1 MAAFRCSLRSLQRL
15 LSTICDNPA
24 NQLRPEASASV
35 VCASRIRA
43 IPSRNAVTP
52 LLRCATMRPT
62 GTDGMMSPA
71 SPCV

>member
-1 MAAFRCSLRSLQRL
+1 RRALHRL

-24 NQLRPEASASV
+24 NQLRPETSASV

-43 IPSRNAVTP
+43 TPSRNAVTP
-52 LLRCATMRPT
+52 RLRCATIRST

-71 SPCV
+71 LPWV